1 MCRKGESSFYFFLG
15 RHLSIS
21 CHMTDLRDIY
31 YDKLFKEFVVY
42 IYSQLFDSD
51 EFTVLVT

>member
-1 MCRKGESSFYFFLG
+1 
-15 RHLSIS
+15 
-21 CHMTDLRDIY
+21 MTDLRDIY
-31 YDKLFKEFVVY
+31 YDKLFKECVVY